1 MVMSRILTF
10 LSVSRF
16 FGLTPEYRK
25 HLFSH
30 IHEIVFYGKGGY
42 DYYTVYNMPIWLRN
56 FTFQKVNEHYEKEQ
70 EAYDKANKKGTT
82 VIDRSGIVKD
92 PSVMGKSSKPQSRR
106 VTY

>member
-1 MVMSRILTF
+1 
-10 LSVSRF
+10 
-16 FGLTPEYRK
+16 
-25 HLFSH
+25 
-30 IHEIVFYGKGGY
+30 
-42 DYYTVYNMPIWLRN
+42 MPIWLRN

-92 PSVMGKSSKPQSRR
+92 PSVMSKPSSSKPRR